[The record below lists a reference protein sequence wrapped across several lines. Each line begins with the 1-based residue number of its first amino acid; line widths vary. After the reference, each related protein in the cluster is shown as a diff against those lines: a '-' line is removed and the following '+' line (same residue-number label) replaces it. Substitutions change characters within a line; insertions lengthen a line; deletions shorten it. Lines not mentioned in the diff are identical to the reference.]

1 MLEYTPDVAEAP
13 MLEYAPDVVE
23 APMLENGV
31 EITCPRSASIMT
43 LIDVNILIF
52 SFLLMEC
59 IVDRNYKYSYLV

>member
-23 APMLENGV
+23 APMLEYGV
-31 EITCPRSASIMT
+31 KIACPKSANIMT

-52 SFLLMEC
+52 SFL
-59 IVDRNYKYSYLV
+59 